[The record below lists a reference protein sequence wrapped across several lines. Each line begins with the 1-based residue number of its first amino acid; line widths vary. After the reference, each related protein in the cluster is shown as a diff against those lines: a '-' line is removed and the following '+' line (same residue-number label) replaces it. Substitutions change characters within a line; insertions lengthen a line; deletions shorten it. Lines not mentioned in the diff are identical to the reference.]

1 MVGLAV
7 PRHVGDGYRCPGGPP
22 LRLSPRYQYISGV
35 SRGFFQRDTLPNLP
49 DGSASHCCDGVSRI
63 FFQSAAYMA
72 RNISMDD
79 AASPARI
86 VSALCSTPSSL
97 LVIFKFTLALFRAGK
112 KSVFTVARG
121 NLKIPVISRV
131 EEYGMKNL
139 ITWAGMAM
147 LFTIPLAA
155 QQSNTP
161 SPQSPQDS
169 SAMEQ
174 RIKDLEERIIAL
186 EGQVRMLKAA
196 PAAAPAE
203 PAAVSSPTSVQA
215 QATAPVPAPAPAET
229 AAAPGALPVY
239 GGASASAKALN
250 PDISV
255 IGDFIGKAGG
265 NSVQPTPSLEMH
277 ESEIGLQAI
286 IDPYARGD
294 FFLSFGESGV
304 NLEEGYITF
313 TALPAGIVA
322 KVGKMRS
329 AFGKVNMMHNH
340 VLPWVDRPLVT
351 NNLVGGEDGID
362 DAGVSISRIIPAP
375 KGLFLE
381 ATGQVFRG
389 DSGTDESPV
398 FHSSRNSDVSAV
410 AHLRSYADI
419 SESTNV
425 DIGLSYSR
433 GHNELGTDFLT
444 QLYGIDATLRWKPL
458 RRSIY
463 HSFVGRGEFIWSQ
476 RQQVPSE
483 QRAFGFYTSADYQLG
498 RRWFLGGRYDLSDRS
513 RFANLTDKGGSVI
526 LTYWPSE
533 FSQIRGQYRHT
544 SYADNITANELFMQV
559 IFSLGAHGAHPF

>member
-1 MVGLAV
+1 
-7 PRHVGDGYRCPGGPP
+7 
-22 LRLSPRYQYISGV
+22 
-35 SRGFFQRDTLPNLP
+35 
-49 DGSASHCCDGVSRI
+49 
-63 FFQSAAYMA
+63 
-72 RNISMDD
+72 
-79 AASPARI
+79 
-86 VSALCSTPSSL
+86 
-97 LVIFKFTLALFRAGK
+97 
-112 KSVFTVARG
+112 
-121 NLKIPVISRV
+121 
-131 EEYGMKNL
+131 MKNL
-139 ITWAGMAM
+139 ITWAGVAI
-147 LFTIPLAA
+147 LFAIPVVA
-155 QQSNTP
+155 QQSNAP
-161 SPQSPQDS
+161 SQTSPQDS

-196 PAAAPAE
+196 PAAA
-203 PAAVSSPTSVQA
+203 AAQPS
-215 QATAPVPAPAPAET
+215 PAPAET
-229 AAAPGALPVY
+229 APQTPVAAAVPAQAPAPAEAAPGALPVY

-265 NSVQPTPSLEMH
+265 NSFQPTPSLEMH

-294 FFLSFGESGV
+294 FFISFGESGV

-340 VLPWVDRPLVT
+340 VLPWADRPLVT

-362 DAGVSISRIIPAP
+362 DAGISVSRIIPAP

-389 DSGTDESPV
+389 DSGEDDSPL
-398 FHSSRNSDVSAV
+398 FRASRNSDVSTV

-419 SESTNV
+419 SESTNI
-425 DIGLSYSR
+425 DIGLSYAR

-476 RQQVPSE
+476 RQQTPIE

-498 RRWFLGGRYDLSDRS
+498 RRWFVGGRYDLSDRGQ
-513 RFANLTDKGGSVI
+513 FANLTDRGGSLV

-544 SYADNITANELFMQV
+544 SYADNISANELFMQI

>member
-1 MVGLAV
+1 
-7 PRHVGDGYRCPGGPP
+7 
-22 LRLSPRYQYISGV
+22 
-35 SRGFFQRDTLPNLP
+35 
-49 DGSASHCCDGVSRI
+49 
-63 FFQSAAYMA
+63 
-72 RNISMDD
+72 
-79 AASPARI
+79 
-86 VSALCSTPSSL
+86 
-97 LVIFKFTLALFRAGK
+97 
-112 KSVFTVARG
+112 
-121 NLKIPVISRV
+121 
-131 EEYGMKNL
+131 MKNL
-139 ITWAGMAM
+139 ITWAGVAM
-147 LFTIPLAA
+147 LFTIPLVA
-155 QQSNTP
+155 QPSNTP
-161 SPQSPQDS
+161 SPQNPPDS

-186 EGQVRMLKAA
+186 EGQVRMLKAT
-196 PAAAPAE
+196 PAAAPAQ
-203 PAAVSSPTSVQA
+203 PAAVSGPTAAQA
-215 QATAPVPAPAPAET
+215 QVAVPPPAPTPAE
-229 AAAPGALPVY
+229 APPVAPGALPVY

-277 ESEIGLQAI
+277 ESEVGFQAI

-294 FFLSFGESGV
+294 FFISFGESGV

-389 DSGTDESPV
+389 DSGTDDSPV
-398 FHSSRNSDVSAV
+398 FHASRDSDVSAV

-419 SESTNV
+419 NESTNI
-425 DIGLSYSR
+425 DIGLSYAR

-476 RQQVPSE
+476 RQQVPTQ

-513 RFANLTDKGGSVI
+513 RFANLTDKGGSLV

-544 SYADNITANELFMQV
+544 SYADNISANELFMQV

>member
-1 MVGLAV
+1 
-7 PRHVGDGYRCPGGPP
+7 
-22 LRLSPRYQYISGV
+22 
-35 SRGFFQRDTLPNLP
+35 
-49 DGSASHCCDGVSRI
+49 
-63 FFQSAAYMA
+63 
-72 RNISMDD
+72 
-79 AASPARI
+79 
-86 VSALCSTPSSL
+86 
-97 LVIFKFTLALFRAGK
+97 
-112 KSVFTVARG
+112 
-121 NLKIPVISRV
+121 
-131 EEYGMKNL
+131 MKNL
-139 ITWAGMAM
+139 VTWAGMAM

-161 SPQSPQDS
+161 SPQNPQDS

-196 PAAAPAE
+196 PAAAPAQ
-203 PAAVSSPTSVQA
+203 PAAVSSPTAVQA
-215 QATAPVPAPAPAET
+215 QAAAPAPTPAPVET
-229 AAAPGALPVY
+229 TAAPGALPVY

-277 ESEIGLQAI
+277 ESEVGFQAI

-294 FFLSFGESGV
+294 FFISFGESGV

-389 DSGTDESPV
+389 DSGTDDSPV
-398 FHSSRNSDVSAV
+398 FHASRDSDVSAV

-425 DIGLSYSR
+425 DIGLSYAR

-513 RFANLTDKGGSVI
+513 RFANLRDKGGSVV

-533 FSQIRGQYRHT
+533 FSQIRGQYRHF
-544 SYADNITANELFMQV
+544 SYADNLSANELFMQI